1 MDIFYE
7 RLLLLYEEQKDK
19 NPRCGR
25 RMFAKICNVSFYK
38 MDNYLSRKGVPTI
51 DTFCI
56 IAKSLGVNPSWLLG
70 LSENKF
76 EKFEEINKLTM
87 DLNNRQMELLEEFIN
102 YLKISKRIIRK

>member
-25 RMFAKICNVSFYK
+25 RMFAKICNISFYK
-38 MDNYLSRKGVPTI
+38 MDNYLSRKGLPTI

-56 IAKSLGVNPSWLLG
+56 IAKSLGINPSWLLG
-70 LSENKF
+70 LSEDRFERF
-76 EKFEEINKLTM
+76 EKIHRLTVN
-87 DLNNRQMELLEEFIN
+87 LNDRQMELVEEFIN
-102 YLKISKRIIRK
+102 YLNTSERIIRK